1 MTDGQN
7 IVVVGVDGSADSSA
21 ALHWALS
28 FAGERGA
35 AVRLVHV
42 WTSVPWYEE
51 LAATGERAEESRDHS
66 AEEAASRTAAT
77 LRELTAK
84 PINVEAQIVTGA
96 PGEVLVDA
104 SRDAR
109 LLVVGA
115 SGRGGPSSLRADR
128 VGQTARYVSRN
139 ASCPVS
145 VIGLGR
151 MPMAPEV
158 LHTALRSAG
167 PPAPAGAFA
176 TGGEH
181 RVAQPA

>member
-1 MTDGQN
+1 MTDV
-7 IVVVGVDGSADSSA
+7 VVVGVDGSADSSA

-51 LAATGERAEESRDHS
+51 LSASGGQADSTRDHS
-66 AEEAASRTAAT
+66 AEEAANRTAAT
-77 LRELTAK
+77 LRELTSM
-84 PINVEAQIVTGA
+84 PVNVEAQIVTGA
-96 PGEVLVDA
+96 PGEVLVEA

-115 SGRGGPSSLRADR
+115 SGRGGPIALHADR
-128 VGQTARYVSRN
+128 VGATARYVSRN
-139 ASCPVS
+139 ATCPVT

-151 MPMAPEV
+151 TPMSPEV
-158 LHTALRSAG
+158 PHTALRSA
-167 PPAPAGAFA
+167 PAAETYPAGDQ
-176 TGGEH
+176 H